1 MAAVQPGDQMEHQL
15 VLALQHVRVS
25 AAANAELGAEN
36 VRLQARATRAEKA
49 VLALTIALRSK
60 DVQLRATTAE
70 IPALEQQLAA
80 LASQHSAA
88 APAAAAQGTASQD
101 MPVDGAEAAARVEA
115 EEKLAFVVAAL
126 GKLQGKRRRRLHAR
140 LDSSASAMA
149 RSRRRH
155 KRRGGGHGGHGGGH
169 CGGVVRGDDRGGGG
183 SAGGGSRRGRDVAA
197 FAASR
202 AALVPRKRSAAPCD
216 SHWRRTRR
224 RRSRRRLPRRRRRG
238 AAAVPQA
245 PAAPPLERPV
255 WRVGFLAPPK
265 SAPAVPAAPD
275 RAPPLGVSSEPE
287 PTFAPEAGPV
297 LPAAP
302 TGKEQPS
309 DVSVTGAPTTAGA
322 YQVSIAPPAEGAAS
336 GAPWRVTIDP
346 TPTQPAAEAEPP
358 APVPAPTPAPKDDYR
373 CVSVTP
379 RSASGD
385 DGPWRAASPPGGA
398 SESAPADQSEVAPWR
413 VSLNPPAAGGQG
425 WTVSIKPPG
434 GAAEAV
440 VRAPVQEAVVHMM
453 QDGDGHA
460 SVQIVAAVAADELV
474 SDALRAA
481 LATQTAVPSAAVVE
495 ARAAG
500 SEVVAAA
507 LNGLSAA

>member
-1 MAAVQPGDQMEHQL
+1 MAAVQPGDQMEHQF

-126 GKLQGKRRRRLHAR
+126 GKLQGEAEAAAAREAR
-140 LDSSASAMA
+140 LVRERDGALEAAAQAEAAATAATAAATAAASSVATTEA
-149 RSRRRH
+149 
-155 KRRGGGHGGHGGGH
+155 
-169 CGGVVRGDDRGGGG
+169 
-183 SAGGGSRRGRDVAA
+183 VAA
-197 FAASR
+197 APEAARVAGETSPRSQPPAPPGAEEKKRGSVRFALAEDAPPPLAAPIAASEEAR
-202 AALVPRKRSAAPCD
+202 
-216 SHWRRTRR
+216 
-224 RRSRRRLPRRRRRG
+224 

-265 SAPAVPAAPD
+265 SAPAVPWRLQIAS
-275 RAPPLGVSSEPE
+275 PLGVSSEPE

-358 APVPAPTPAPKDDYR
+358 APVPAPTPAPKDDW

-474 SDALRAA
+474 SDALRTA